1 METFTSYQVEL
12 EKDKYKEV
20 YDYDYSGA
28 DIEIK
33 DPKIKKLIEGT
44 DLVPILYMG
53 ENPYVFIN
61 PKTNEKFYYD
71 GVEDKLHPFNEQTES
86 KLNYLNS
93 LSMKNKLVIPN
104 EMLINHTTTTQPK
117 LIQMERQSLLD
128 ESDFEMEVEEEEM
141 IETEDIVEE
150 EEQTESKPKHD
161 SHVAKLME
169 KMNMTGFTNSFILS
183 LVHELGSKEI
193 KIKYME
199 DERDNLTD
207 EDFQKLHSLSHE
219 DDDVNKLNSMS
230 HEDESI
236 EIVGEEIQEEEQ
248 QSDYLPATTKPA
260 TTKRAV
266 FKCPELVVP
275 KNCKLGTKIITDKN
289 TNCPKLVCDK
299 KLKTIEIEEVEEV
312 SDKIKLD
319 ILIVSMIVIVFT
331 VILIVSFL

>member
-71 GVEDKLHPFNEQTES
+71 GVENKLHPFNEQTES

-93 LSMKNKLVIPN
+93 LSMKNKLVMPN

-207 EDFQKLHSLSHE
+207 EDFQKLHSLSH
-219 DDDVNKLNSMS
+219 
-230 HEDESI
+230 
-236 EIVGEEIQEEEQ
+236 
-248 QSDYLPATTKPA
+248 
-260 TTKRAV
+260 
-266 FKCPELVVP
+266 
-275 KNCKLGTKIITDKN
+275 
-289 TNCPKLVCDK
+289 
-299 KLKTIEIEEVEEV
+299 
-312 SDKIKLD
+312 
-319 ILIVSMIVIVFT
+319 
-331 VILIVSFL
+331 